1 MKSLKTLLLTKTVA
15 AAAIAAGGI
24 TAPAIGHAS
33 PDDGMTCRA
42 GYSAQFGGATMKCAK
57 VVPAAVSLLC
67 SNVRFPTK
75 VIRAPGAPGDTSGG
89 KDLCTR
95 PGIVIGTTD
104 ALTGLVLGQD
114 FVFAEVNPSLV
125 ASKAKAIEIAEQRT
139 LNLQD
144 GEVDAKSSS
153 ATVTVNGGFGSDDQA
168 NFTVTLFTFPIP
180 ALGFNLAQPT
190 LPTVPLFPRL
200 P

>member
-1 MKSLKTLLLTKTVA
+1 MKSLQTLLLTKTFAIA
-15 AAAIAAGGI
+15 AAAATTLA
-24 TAPAIGHAS
+24 APAISHAS
-33 PDDGMTCRA
+33 PDDGMTCRP
-42 GYSAQFGGATMKCAK
+42 GYSAQFGGSTMKCTK
-57 VVPAAVSLLC
+57 TVPTQVSLQC

-114 FVFAEVNPSLV
+114 FVFAEANASQE
-125 ASKAKAIEIAEQRT
+125 ASKAKAIQIVETRN
-139 LNLQD
+139 LNLPEDQ
-144 GEVDAKSSS
+144 VDFKASS
-153 ATVTVNGGFGSDDQA
+153 AIVQVNGGFGSDDQA
-168 NFTVTLFTFPIP
+168 NFTVTLFTFPVP
-180 ALGFNLAQPT
+180 ALGLTLQP
-190 LPTVPLFPRL
+190 LPLPQLPIARL